1 MTGGLWQ
8 LVLAVVVFLASHRL
22 TNQPAFRRPAE
33 ALLGGKRGFTIAYS
47 ILSVLLL
54 AWMIAAYG
62 DAPMVLVWGQQ
73 SWMRWLPP
81 LVMPVACVLAVAG
94 LTTPNP
100 FSIGPGAKGYD
111 PNHPGILRL
120 TRHPVLW
127 AAALWAGAHVVP
139 NGDVAALILFVPL
152 LLLALVGPKLLDRKR
167 RRDLGLD
174 EWTRLA
180 ALTDEPLAVMPTVLF
195 REIGWPRIFG
205 GLVLYG
211 ALLALHQPVIGAW
224 PLP

>member
-8 LVLAVVVFLASHRL
+8 LVLAVLVFLASHRL

-33 ALLGGKRGFTIAYS
+33 RVLGGKRGFTVAYS

-62 DAPMVLVWGQQ
+62 DAPMVQVWGQQ
-73 SWMRWLPP
+73 HWMRWVPP
-81 LVMPVACVLAVAG
+81 LIMPVASILAAAG
-94 LTTPNP
+94 LTSPNP

-127 AAALWAGAHVVP
+127 AAALWAGAHILP

-152 LLLALVGPKLLDRKR
+152 LALAVVGPAMLERKR
-167 RRDLGLD
+167 RRDLGG
-174 EWTRLA
+174 EWDRLA
-180 ALTDEPLAVMPTVLF
+180 ALTGKPSVVMLGEV
-195 REIGWPRIFG
+195 GWKRVVG
-205 GLVLYG
+205 GLVLYA
-211 ALLALHQPVIGAW
+211 ALVLLHQPVIGAW